1 MSDPNMRRFVLRI
14 LNTIWPSRP
23 EPDLARELASH
34 LALLEDE
41 LQRRGLSPDDARRAA
56 RIALGGIEQTKERH
70 RDARSFVL
78 LDDMRRDVGYAARM
92 LRRNPIFA
100 LTAALSLAIGIG
112 ANTTIFTV
120 ANRLLFRV
128 PAGVAHPDRLV
139 D

>member
-1 MSDPNMRRFVLRI
+1 MRRFVLRI
-14 LNTIWPSRP
+14 LNTILPSRA
-23 EPDLARELASH
+23 EPDLSRELASH
-34 LALLEDE
+34 VALLEDE
-41 LQRRGLSPDDARRAA
+41 CQRRGMTAEDARRAA
-56 RIALGGIEQTKERH
+56 RVALGGIEQTRERH
-70 RDARSFVL
+70 RDARPFVW
-78 LDDMRRDVGYAARM
+78 LDDMGRDVGYAARM

-100 LTAALSLAIGIG
+100 LTAALFG

>member
-1 MSDPNMRRFVLRI
+1 MRRLFLRI
-14 LNTIWPSRP
+14 VNAIRPNRP

-41 LQRRGLSPDDARRAA
+41 FQRRGLTAADARRAA
-56 RIALGGIEQTKERH
+56 RLALGGIEQTKELH
-70 RDARSFVL
+70 RDARSFVW
-78 LDDMRRDVGYAARM
+78 LDDARRDVLYAARM

-120 ANRLLFRV
+120 TNRLLFHGC
-128 PAGVAHPDRLV
+128 PG
-139 D
+139 

>member
-1 MSDPNMRRFVLRI
+1 MRRFVLRI